1 MSQGS
6 AYTQWQGRNTTSGD
20 YYDYISKLSRMPS
33 VIHGAP
39 QYPPVHKA
47 FNNKGTQEEEATE
60 GRQDNA
66 NRKNSGRS
74 SKKVQVTDQVQFIDQ
89 YGNRKSEVD
98 EDVDG
103 EADRFIQQKQK
114 GFELCKWKTFKF
126 P

>member
-6 AYTQWQGRNTTSGD
+6 AYIQRQGRNATSGD
-20 YYDYISKLSRMPS
+20 YYDYISKLSRTPS

-39 QYPPVHKA
+39 QYPIVHKA
-47 FNNKGTQEEEATE
+47 FNNKGIQDEEATE
-60 GRQDNA
+60 VRQDNV
-66 NRKNSGRS
+66 NRKNPGRS

-89 YGNRKSEVD
+89 NGNRKSEGNE

-103 EADRFIQQKQK
+103 EAESFIQKQK